1 MSRALLRSRK
11 GISFIESILAL
22 LILSLGIF
30 AYISLF
36 AEMSTATIEDELAST
51 ASRLANQKLEEVL
64 ATKANLGYAQVNLGT
79 TTENITYANHAYVRQ
94 TSINYVSVSDLQT
107 LSGSDTGIKKVD
119 VTVSWS
125 DRSTR
130 QIQLTSVVANY

>member
-1 MSRALLRSRK
+1 MSRALLRSK
-11 GISFIESILAL
+11 QGISLVESILAL

-64 ATKANLGYAQVNLGT
+64 ATKANLGYGEINIGT
-79 TTENITYANHAYVRQ
+79 TNENITYANHAYVRQ
-94 TSINYVSVSDLQT
+94 TVVNYVNVSDLQT

-125 DRSTR
+125 DRSAR